1 MDVFK
6 PRSDQPIKNGASKFS
21 YGGKYMLGFDNS
33 KDLDPALNDINLY
46 EDKFDDV
53 NYYKNYNL
61 SGISPTPTRTVTPT
75 PTASVSVTPT
85 ISLTP
90 SITSSVGLTQTP
102 SVTVTSTP
110 SVSLTLTPTQTTTI
124 GNSPTPTPTVT
135 PTTEI
140 DSLYPVAAAY
150 NTNKS
155 AISIDNGDSWTIN
168 ELPISSIWT
177 SLAKGY
183 VSAENNN
190 FYILC
195 SYSDIVLQSNDGV
208 NWSLINMNDFGIT
221 QYQWS
226 SVCFADAID
235 SLSEQY
241 FVMVG
246 HDMSIAAQSTDGGS
260 SWSSVNLPVLTYSDH
275 ISYGNNTFVILSNSS
290 TYLTS
295 NDLQTWTQ
303 RSLAVSLSETINKL
317 KFINN
322 KFVIVLGNSTRILSS
337 DDGITWQEYTLPFS
351 YWIDI
356 AYNGTRYVLISGSS
370 QSIYYTTDLNTWFS
384 VYLPFYNVKAIT
396 VHNNTFIITNEGTII
411 YKSNNGI
418 TLTQRTIE
426 QGDWTTIV

>member
-6 PRSDQPIKNGASKFS
+6 PRSDQPIKNGASRFS
-21 YGGKYMLGFDNS
+21 YGGKYTLGFDNS
-33 KDLDPALNDINLY
+33 KDVDPILNDINLY
-46 EDKFDDV
+46 QDKFDDV

-61 SGISPTPTRTVTPT
+61 SGISPTPTRTITPT
-75 PTASVSVTPT
+75 PTFSVTLTPT

-195 SYSDIVLQSNDGV
+195 SYNDIVLQSNDGV

-260 SWSSVNLPVLTYSDH
+260 SWSSVNLPVLTYSNH

-303 RSLAVSLSETINKL
+303 RTLPVSGQNITRL

-322 KFVIVLGNSTRILSS
+322 KFLAVHTNSNTIFTSVDGISWTQHTLPISSLWNDIEYINGIYVIVSMSTSFIYYSS
-337 DDGITWQEYTLPFS
+337 DLDNWIGVSLIAGNFRKITS
-351 YWIDI
+351 YNNIFI
-356 AYNGTRYVLISGSS
+356 VTTEGSVILTSSNGA
-370 QSIYYTTDLNTWFS
+370 TW
-384 VYLPFYNVKAIT
+384 
-396 VHNNTFIITNEGTII
+396 
-411 YKSNNGI
+411 
-418 TLTQRTIE
+418 TQRSISAFN
-426 QGDWTTIV
+426 WNIIV